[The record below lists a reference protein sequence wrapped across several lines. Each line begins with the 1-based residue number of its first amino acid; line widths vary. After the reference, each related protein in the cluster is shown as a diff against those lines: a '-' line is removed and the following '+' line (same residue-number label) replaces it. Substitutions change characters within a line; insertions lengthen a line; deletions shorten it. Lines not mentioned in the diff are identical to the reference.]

1 MHVVQFLQRAIWPYV
16 QRLILFGNSV
26 RRRHQLSKRSQWWQR
41 RFAIASGFLLSVYL
55 IVAASFPASSQ
66 AFMTPSHSQP
76 AISQPVIIAQAE
88 DIQTVPNLDRAN
100 ESADETDATS
110 AEADATPET
119 INSPIS
125 DIRDE
130 IGNFLPPTPQVS
142 QGVIRFDSHTEIVV
156 GVPASSEG
164 QNRLALQQRIR
175 EIRQHL
181 YQIART
187 DFDPEQLEVVVQGD
201 PQTGRN
207 PVIYVSSPAF
217 DGPQYLMTVTSA
229 DAKVLGMD
237 DPWQRAEDIRAEVEQ
252 GLIRFKEQRQID
264 VVLRQSAI
272 AASLLLIL
280 ALGSW
285 GIVRLQR
292 RVMQERARLRVDSK
306 TPRTTT
312 GAPDIEL
319 DGNGDVAIAHPNPS
333 PPASHNMGTPGEP
346 HRITTA
352 LRQQMATQQRR
363 TVLDILRPILQVSQ
377 VLLWGIGLY
386 FILGLIPYTRWVQP
400 ILVTIMPLPLQ
411 LLALFWGT
419 NVLIRL
425 SAALV
430 DRSLLALQDRMVLSP
445 EASQRMA
452 LRFSTF
458 SQVMRSVI
466 AFFLWAIATLIGLS
480 IVGIQV
486 APLIAGAG
494 LLGLGISFASQNLI
508 KDVIN
513 GFFILVE
520 DQYGVGDV
528 VVIGDVAGFVENM
541 NLRITQLRNEEGRL
555 ITIPNNT
562 ITVVQN
568 LSKEWSRV
576 DLMIDVAHSADI
588 DKALLLIKDTAY
600 EMTEDRQWRALIL
613 EPPSLLGV
621 DRLDYRGAT
630 VRIWIKTQPLKQW
643 DVAREYRRRLKIA
656 FDQAGIE
663 IAAPQQWVVFQNMPD
678 VRSDSNGKPHTNGY
692 HQLPSETQS
701 DGKVT
706 G

>member
-1 MHVVQFLQRAIWPYV
+1 MHVVHLFQRAIRPYV
-16 QRLILFGNSV
+16 QRLIAFGSST
-26 RRRHQLSKRSQWWQR
+26 QLKHRSAQWWKR
-41 RFAIASGFLLSVYL
+41 RLAIATGILLCIVL
-55 IVAASFPASSQ
+55 IGWASFPTKS
-66 AFMTPSHSQP
+66 P
-76 AISQPVIIAQAE
+76 AADAYPQSKPVITAQAE
-88 DIQTVPNLDRAN
+88 DIPVVPN
-100 ESADETDATS
+100 ADEAVGETNSDS
-110 AEADATPET
+110 AEPADSGQTPST
-119 INSPIS
+119 INSPIA
-125 DIRDE
+125 DIRE
-130 IGNFLPPTPQVS
+130 ELGNFLPPTPPVS
-142 QGVIRFDSHTEIVV
+142 QGVIRFDSHTEIVI
-156 GVPASSEG
+156 GVSSTSSS
-164 QNRLALQQRIR
+164 QNRAALQQRIR

-187 DFDPEQLEVVVQGD
+187 DFDPEQLNVIVESD

-207 PVIYVSSPAF
+207 PVIYINSPAF
-217 DGPQYLMTVTSA
+217 DGLQYLMTVTSA
-229 DAKVLGMD
+229 DAKVVGVD
-237 DPWQRAEDIRAEVEQ
+237 DPWLRAEDIRDKVER
-252 GLIRFKEQRQID
+252 GLIRFKQERQID
-264 VVLRQSAI
+264 FVLRQSAI
-272 AASLLLIL
+272 AAGLLLIL

-292 RVMQERARLRVDSK
+292 QVMQERERLRSQHK
-306 TPRTTT
+306 AQRTTT
-312 GAPDIEL
+312 GAPDVEL
-319 DGNGDVAIAHPNPS
+319 DSNGEVAIARSGSSTTATGDTAAPS
-333 PPASHNMGTPGEP
+333 EP
-346 HRITTA
+346 HRITTV

-363 TVLDILRPILQVSQ
+363 TVLDILRPILQVVQ

-386 FILGLIPYTRWVQP
+386 FSLGLIPYTRWIQP
-400 ILVTIMPLPLQ
+400 ILITIMPLPLQ

-466 AFFLWAIATLIGLS
+466 AFFLWAIALLIGLS
-480 IVGIQV
+480 IIGIQV
-486 APLIAGAG
+486 APLVAGAG

-588 DKALLLIKDTAY
+588 DKALLLIKETAHD
-600 EMTEDRQWRALIL
+600 MTEDVQWRSLIL

-643 DVAREYRRRLKIA
+643 EVARECRRRLKIA
-656 FDQAGIE
+656 FDQAGIDL
-663 IAAPQQWVVFQNMPD
+663 AAPQQWITFQNTLDIHPPQAK
-678 VRSDSNGKPHTNGY
+678 RNLAPQQTNGH
-692 HQLPSETQS
+692 HQVPSAPQAS
-701 DGKVT
+701 DDI
-706 G
+706 

>member
-1 MHVVQFLQRAIWPYV
+1 MHVVQSFQRATWPYI
-16 QRLILFGNSV
+16 QRLISFGNSA
-26 RRRHQLSKRSQWWQR
+26 QLTDRSPQWWKR
-41 RFAIASGFLLSVYL
+41 RFAIANGIVLCVVL
-55 IVAASFPASSQ
+55 IGWASFPVSSS
-66 AFMTPSHSQP
+66 ATTARNHAQP
-76 AISQPVIIAQAE
+76 QIIAQAE
-88 DIQTVPNLDRAN
+88 DNQTVPDDDGAA
-100 ESADETDATS
+100 S
-110 AEADATPET
+110 EADVPSSEAAESNATPST
-119 INSPIS
+119 INSPIA
-125 DIRDE
+125 DIRE
-130 IGNFLPPTPQVS
+130 ELGNFLPPAPQVS

-156 GVPASSEG
+156 GVTAISSG
-164 QNRLALQQRIR
+164 QNRAALQQRIR

-187 DFDPEQLEVVVQGD
+187 DFDPEQLTVTIEGD
-201 PQTGRN
+201 LQTGRN
-207 PVIYVSSPAF
+207 PVIYVNSPAF
-217 DGPQYLMTVTSA
+217 DGSQYLMTVTSA
-229 DAKVLGMD
+229 DAKVVGID
-237 DPWQRAEDIRAEVEQ
+237 DPWLRAEDIRDKVER
-252 GLIRFKEQRQID
+252 GLIRFKQERQLD
-264 VVLRQSAI
+264 FVLRQSAI
-272 AASLLLIL
+272 AAGLLLIL
-280 ALGSW
+280 AIGSW
-285 GIVRLQR
+285 SIVRLQR
-292 RVMQERARLRVDSK
+292 RVMRERARLRSDSK
-306 TPRTTT
+306 TQRNTT
-312 GAPDIEL
+312 GAPDVEL
-319 DGNGDVAIAHPNPS
+319 DSNGDVAIATSNRSTPTGHHP
-333 PPASHNMGTPGEP
+333 ATPNEP

-363 TVLDILRPILQVSQ
+363 TMLDILRPILQVSQ
-377 VLLWGIGLY
+377 VLLWGVGLY
-386 FILGLIPYTRWVQP
+386 FILGLIPYTRWIQP
-400 ILVTIMPLPLQ
+400 ILIAIMPLPLQ

-419 NVLIRL
+419 NVLIRV

-528 VVIGDVAGFVENM
+528 VVIGDVSGFVENM

-588 DKALLLIKDTAY
+588 DTALLLIKETAY
-600 EMTEDRQWRALIL
+600 EMTEDRQWRSLIL

-643 DVAREYRRRLKIA
+643 EVAREYRRRLKIA
-656 FDQAGIE
+656 FGQAGIE
-663 IAAPQQWVVFQNMPD
+663 IAAPQQWIAFQNMPD
-678 VRSDSNGKPHTNGY
+678 VRSDVDGKPYANGH
-692 HQLPSETQS
+692 HQLPSEASSGDTV
-701 DGKVT
+701 GE
-706 G
+706 

>member
-1 MHVVQFLQRAIWPYV
+1 MHVVQLLQRAIWPYI
-16 QRLILFGNSV
+16 QLLMSFGCPG
-26 RRRHQLSKRSQWWQR
+26 QLSQLSGGLFKWWKRR
-41 RFAIASGFLLSVYL
+41 LAIASGFLLGVYL
-55 IVAASFPASSQ
+55 ILGAVFPAQSQ
-66 AFMTPSHSQP
+66 AFIHYGP
-76 AISQPVIIAQAE
+76 SQPVIVAQAE
-88 DIQTVPNLDRAN
+88 GMLPVPN
-100 ESADETDATS
+100 ADESDDEADATS
-110 AEADATPET
+110 AESADAEEVPDT
-119 INSPIS
+119 INSPIA
-125 DIRDE
+125 DIREE

-142 QGVIRFDSHTEIVV
+142 QGVIRFDGHTDIIV
-156 GVPASSEG
+156 GVSAASEG

-175 EIRQHL
+175 EIRQRL

-187 DFDPEQLEVVVQGD
+187 NFDPDQLDVIVAGD
-201 PQTGRN
+201 SQTGRN
-207 PVIYVSSPAF
+207 PIVYVNSPVF

-229 DAKVLGMD
+229 DAKVLGVD
-237 DPWQRAEDIRAEVEQ
+237 DPWQRADDIRAEVER
-252 GLIRFKEQRQID
+252 GLIRFKQERQPD
-264 VVLRQSAI
+264 MVLRQSAM
-272 AASLLLIL
+272 AGGLLLLL
-280 ALGSW
+280 AFGSW

-292 RVMQERARLRVDSK
+292 RVMRERARLKSESK
-306 TPRTTT
+306 TQSSPT
-312 GAPDIEL
+312 GPPDVEV
-319 DGNGDVAIAHPNPS
+319 DGNGDVAIATPNPS
-333 PPASHNMGTPGEP
+333 ITGSSSTTTPGEP
-346 HRITTA
+346 HRLTTA

-363 TVLDILRPILQVSQ
+363 TVLDILRPILQVIQ
-377 VLLWGIGLY
+377 VVLWGAGLY
-386 FILGLIPYTRWVQP
+386 FVLGLIPYTRWIQP

-588 DKALLLIKDTAY
+588 DQALLLIKETAY
-600 EMTEDRQWRALIL
+600 DMTEDRQWRSLIL

-643 DVAREYRRRLKIA
+643 EVAREYRRRLKIA

-663 IAAPQQWVVFQNMPD
+663 IAAPQQWITFQNMLNTHSP
-678 VRSDSNGKPHTNGY
+678 RSDDQSHTNGH
-692 HQLPSETQS
+692 HQLPSDAQS
-701 DGKVT
+701 GSQVPD
-706 G
+706 

>member
-1 MHVVQFLQRAIWPYV
+1 MHVVQSLQRAIWPYV
-16 QRLILFGNSV
+16 QRLLPFGNSV
-26 RRRHQLSKRSQWWQR
+26 RQRHRFAQRWQGR
-41 RFAIASGFLLSVYL
+41 LAIASGFLLSVYL
-55 IVAASFPASSQ
+55 IVAANFPASSQ
-66 AFMTPSHSQP
+66 AFMTPSHAQP
-76 AISQPVIIAQAE
+76 TIIAQAE
-88 DIQTVPNLDRAN
+88 DIQTVPNLDRAD

-110 AEADATPET
+110 AEAEATPET

-142 QGVIRFDSHTEIVV
+142 QGVIRFDSHTEIVI

-201 PQTGRN
+201 RQTGRN
-207 PVIYVSSPAF
+207 PVVYVNSPAF

-237 DPWQRAEDIRAEVEQ
+237 DPWQRANDIQAEVEQ
-252 GLIRFKEQRQID
+252 GLIRFKQQRQLD
-264 VVLRQSAI
+264 AVLRQSAI
-272 AASLLLIL
+272 AVGLLLIL
-280 ALGSW
+280 AFGSW
-285 GIVRLQR
+285 SIVRLQR
-292 RVMQERARLRVDSK
+292 RVMRERARLRADSK
-306 TPRTTT
+306 TQRTTT
-312 GAPDIEL
+312 GPPDVEL
-319 DGNGDVAIAHPNPS
+319 DGNGEVAIANPS
-333 PPASHNMGTPGEP
+333 PSTTPNTDRATPGEP

-352 LRQQMATQQRR
+352 LRQQMAAQQRR
-363 TVLDILRPILQVSQ
+363 TVLDILRPILQVIQ
-377 VLLWGIGLY
+377 VVLWGAGLY
-386 FILGLIPYTRWVQP
+386 FVLGLIPYTRWIQP
-400 ILVTIMPLPLQ
+400 ILITIMPLPLQ

-588 DKALLLIKDTAY
+588 DKALLLIKETAY
-600 EMTEDRQWRALIL
+600 KMTEDRQWRPLIL

-630 VRIWIKTQPLKQW
+630 ARIWIKTQPLKQW

-663 IAAPQQWVVFQNMPD
+663 IAAPQQWIAFQNMPD
-678 VRSDSNGKPHTNGY
+678 VRSDSDGKPYTHTNGH
-692 HQLPSETQS
+692 HQLRSETQS
-701 DGKVT
+701 DDKVAE
-706 G
+706 

>member
-1 MHVVQFLQRAIWPYV
+1 MHVVQAIQRAIWPYI
-16 QRLILFGNSV
+16 QQLILFGQNGQPSRGRCKWWK
-26 RRRHQLSKRSQWWQR
+26 RRL
-41 RFAIASGFLLSVYL
+41 AIASGLLLCL
-55 IVAASFPASSQ
+55 IMLGWAVVPTTSQ
-66 AFMTPSHSQP
+66 AAIAPRHSES
-76 AISQPVIIAQAE
+76 ILIAQAE
-88 DIQTVPNLDRAN
+88 DIQALPNPDGSASET
-100 ESADETDATS
+100 ESPA
-110 AEADATPET
+110 AESGRTPST
-119 INSPIS
+119 INSPIA
-125 DIRDE
+125 DIKEE
-130 IGNFLPPTPQVS
+130 IGNFLPPVPQIS
-142 QGVIRFDSHTEIVV
+142 QGVIRFDGHTEIVV
-156 GVPASSEG
+156 GVSASSEG
-164 QNRLALQQRIR
+164 QNQAVLQRRIR

-187 DFDPEQLEVVVQGD
+187 HFDPEQLNVVVQGD

-207 PVIYVSSPAF
+207 PVVYVNSPAF

-229 DAKVLGMD
+229 DAKVVGMD
-237 DPWQRAEDIRAEVEQ
+237 DPWLRAEDIADKVKR
-252 GLIRFKEQRQID
+252 GLIRFKQERKPD
-264 VVLRQSAI
+264 MVLRQSAM
-272 AASLLLIL
+272 AGGLLLLL

-292 RVMQERARLRVDSK
+292 RVMRERARLKSESK
-306 TPRTTT
+306 PPATPT
-312 GAPDIEL
+312 GPPDVEL
-319 DGNGDVAIAHPNPS
+319 NGQGEVAIATPNPS
-333 PPASHNMGTPGEP
+333 ATTDNGTTAPGEP

-377 VLLWGIGLY
+377 ILLWGVGLY
-386 FILGLIPYTRWVQP
+386 VVLGLIPYTRWIQP
-400 ILVTIMPLPLQ
+400 ILIAVMPLPLQ

-588 DKALLLIKDTAY
+588 DTALLLIKETAY
-600 EMTEDRQWRALIL
+600 EMTDDRQWRSLIL

-643 DVAREYRRRLKIA
+643 EVAREYRRRLKIA
-656 FDQAGIE
+656 FDRAGIE
-663 IAAPQQWVVFQNMPD
+663 IAAPQQWITFQSMLD
-678 VRSDSNGKPHTNGY
+678 VQSSRADGQSRTNGH
-692 HQLPSETQS
+692 HQFSS
-701 DGKVT
+701 DASSDDHVPDPH
-706 G
+706 

>member
-1 MHVVQFLQRAIWPYV
+1 MHVVRSLQRAIWPYI
-16 QRLILFGNSV
+16 QRLIFLRNSSLQSH
-26 RRRHQLSKRSQWWQR
+26 RFAQRSRWWQR
-41 RFAIASGFLLSVYL
+41 RFAIAIGFLLSICL
-55 IVAASFPASSQ
+55 VAGAEAGFPANGQ
-66 AFMTPSHSQP
+66 AFMTPRRAQPTVLAQIEASQ
-76 AISQPVIIAQAE
+76 V
-88 DIQTVPNLDRAN
+88 VPNLDGAD

-110 AEADATPET
+110 TDAEATPKT
-119 INSPIS
+119 INSPIA

-142 QGVIRFDSHTEIVV
+142 QGVIRFDSHTDIVV
-156 GVPASSEG
+156 GVAASSEG

-187 DFDPEQLEVVVQGD
+187 DFDPEQLEVVVQED
-201 PQTGRN
+201 AQTGRN
-207 PVIYVSSPAF
+207 PVIYVNSPAF

-237 DPWQRAEDIRAEVEQ
+237 DPWQRAEDIRSKVEQ
-252 GLIRFKEQRQID
+252 GLIRFKQERRLD
-264 VVLRQSAI
+264 AVLRQSAK
-272 AASLLLIL
+272 AGGLLSLL
-280 ALGSW
+280 ALCSW

-292 RVMQERARLRVDSK
+292 RVMRERARLRDDRK
-306 TPRTTT
+306 TQRTTT
-312 GAPDIEL
+312 GSPDVEL
-319 DGNGDVAIAHPNPS
+319 DSNGDVAIANPS
-333 PPASHNMGTPGEP
+333 PSTTTSSNTAHPGEP

-352 LRQQMATQQRR
+352 LRQQMAAQQRR
-363 TVLDILRPILQVSQ
+363 TVLDILRPILQVLQ

-386 FILGLIPYTRWVQP
+386 FILGLIPYTRWTQP
-400 ILVTIMPLPLQ
+400 ILITIMPLPLQ

-458 SQVMRSVI
+458 SQVMRSVM

-588 DKALLLIKDTAY
+588 DQALLLIKETAY
-600 EMTEDRQWRALIL
+600 EMTEDRQWRSLIL

-643 DVAREYRRRLKIA
+643 EVAREYRRRLKVA
-656 FDQAGIE
+656 FNQAGID
-663 IAAPQQWVVFQNMPD
+663 IAAPQQWIAFQNMPD
-678 VRSDSNGKPHTNGY
+678 VRSDADDKPYTNG
-692 HQLPSETQS
+692 HHHLPETQS
-701 DGKVT
+701 DHKVAE
-706 G
+706 